1 MVTALLIWRQRR
13 HHGYLPGKRD
23 LAWRTDASISGAYPA
38 AHQRG
43 ADVPGAQPVTPTPD
57 QVKRVRE
64 TVQANKDLG
73 ITAAQD
79 LCAVTLHTSRHA
91 FQQWETGA
99 RAMHPAFWELLTI
112 KTALTVPKLKK
123 SYRHPNPPS
132 EKLL

>member
-1 MVTALLIWRQRR
+1 M
-13 HHGYLPGKRD
+13 
-23 LAWRTDASISGAYPA
+23 
-38 AHQRG
+38 
-43 ADVPGAQPVTPTPD
+43 TPTPD

-79 LCAVTLHTSRHA
+79 LCAVTLHTSRRA

-112 KTALTVPKLKK
+112 KIALNTPKLKK
-123 SYRHPNPPS
+123 SYPHPNPHS